1 MTNYRLTEEQLEQI
15 QWGMHHSRQ
24 AEVRQRATAIHLLH
38 QRYLPSEVSTQLA
51 VSLGSIY
58 NWHKRWRSHGVQGLA
73 NEAKSGRPKNTNQ
86 AYWELLEKT
95 LDQCPSEFGYG
106 FGIWTVDRLRE
117 HLRRETGIHLSNRR
131 FRVLLKDLGFVYRRP
146 KHDLTSLQ
154 DADDKQRGK
163 DLLDWLKKT
172 VPLGDSFSSLW
183 MKQL

>member
-1 MTNYRLTEEQLEQI
+1 MINYRLTEEQLEQI

-38 QRYLPSEVSTQLA
+38 QGYSPSEVSSQLA

-58 NWHKRWRSHGVQGLA
+58 NWHKRWRSHGVKGLA
-73 NEAKSGRPKNTNQ
+73 NEAKRGRPKNTNA
-86 AYWELLEKT
+86 AYCELLEKT
-95 LDQCPSEFGYG
+95 LDQSPSEYGYG

-117 HLRRETGIHLSNRR
+117 HLRRVTGIRLSNRR
-131 FRVLLKDLGFVYRRP
+131 FRVLLKELGFVYRRP

-154 DADDKQRGK
+154 DAEAKQRGK
-163 DLLDWLKKT
+163 QLLDWLKKD
-172 VPLGDSFSSLW
+172 VRHGDSFSSLW

>member
-1 MTNYRLTEEQLEQI
+1 MINYSLSTDELEQI
-15 QWGMHHSRQ
+15 QWGMHHSKQ
-24 AEVRQRATAIHLLH
+24 AEVRQRSTAVHLLH
-38 QRYLPSEVSTQLA
+38 QGHSPQEVATMLA
-51 VSLGSIY
+51 VSMGNVY
-58 NWHKRWRSHGVQGLA
+58 KWHRRWRAERLAGLE
-73 NEAKSGRPKNTNQ
+73 NKAKSGRPKNTNQ

-131 FRVLLKDLGFVYRRP
+131 FRVLLKDLSFVYRRP